1 MNLIALETS
10 SRLIS
15 VALWHDGE
23 IIGRSH
29 DHPNAGSELILPW
42 VRELL
47 AESAIALSALDG
59 IAFGSG
65 PGAFTGLRLACG
77 VAQGLAFG
85 CDLPVVGIGSLQA
98 LALASG
104 EQRVYACI
112 DARMNEVYS
121 AAYAMVDGQP
131 VEMLAPSV
139 TPPAAAPLP
148 EGRDWAG
155 CGDGFAA
162 YELLLRERLGNH
174 LGAVHPSIMPTAAAV
189 ARLAA
194 PRLARGEG
202 VAAECAAPLY
212 VRDKVAFT
220 TAERLARGG
229 AR

>member
-15 VALWHDGE
+15 VALWREGE
-23 IIGRSH
+23 IIERSH

-47 AESAIALSALDG
+47 AESGIALSTLDG

-65 PGAFTGLRLACG
+65 PGGFTGLRLACG

-85 CDLPVVGIGSLQA
+85 ADLPVVGVGSLEA

-104 EQRVYACI
+104 EQHVYACI
-112 DARMNEVYS
+112 DARMNEVYA
-121 AAYAMVDGQP
+121 AAYEIVDDQP
-131 VEMLAPSV
+131 VEMLAPVV
-139 TPPAAAPLP
+139 TPPASVPLP
-148 EGRDWAG
+148 EGGNWVG
-155 CGDGFAA
+155 CGDGFLA
-162 YELLLRERLGNH
+162 YDQLLRQRLGDF
-174 LGAVHPSIMPTAAAV
+174 LDSLHPLVMPTAAAV

-194 PRLARGEG
+194 PRFARGEG
-202 VAAECAAPLY
+202 TAAMHAAPLY

-220 TAERLARGG
+220 TVERLARGG
-229 AR
+229 AK